1 LQQWFVRTSNQCYLI
16 FILAVFVK
24 SSPVNVNVVILLVVL
39 EPLLAFT
46 VEGEKDPA
54 IADLLTVTRLG
65 VKVTPEGIPLT
76 VNRILVPLVRVDP
89 LVEES
94 VAVLQQVAH
103 PSVSVMEAVDAAVL
117 PLVKNKSDPPLVP
130 PVTNPL
136 AIAPMPAAVALTTVN
151 VFGDGAI

>member
-1 LQQWFVRTSNQCYLI
+1 M
-16 FILAVFVK
+16 
-24 SSPVNVNVVILLVVL
+24 LVVL
-39 EPLLAFT
+39 EPLLAFK
-46 VEGEKDPA
+46 VKFVKVPA
-54 IADLLTVTRLG
+54 TADLLGVTRLG
-65 VKVTPEGIPLT
+65 AKVIPVGIPVT

-103 PSVSVMEAVDAAVL
+103 PSVSIMEAVPAAVL
-117 PLVKNKSDPPLVP
+117 ALVKNKRDPPLVP

-136 AIAPMPAAVALTTVN
+136 AIVPMPAARALTTGN